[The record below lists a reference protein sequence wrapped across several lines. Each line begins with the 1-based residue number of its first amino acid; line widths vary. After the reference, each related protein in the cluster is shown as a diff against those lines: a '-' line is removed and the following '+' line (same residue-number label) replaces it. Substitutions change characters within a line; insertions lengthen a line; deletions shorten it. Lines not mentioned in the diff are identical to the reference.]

1 MSDYGSFEPLH
12 FADNYLDEVC
22 R

>member
-1 MSDYGSFEPLH
+1 MLEQLH
-12 FADNYLDEVC
+12 FLVDSSYPDSWHF